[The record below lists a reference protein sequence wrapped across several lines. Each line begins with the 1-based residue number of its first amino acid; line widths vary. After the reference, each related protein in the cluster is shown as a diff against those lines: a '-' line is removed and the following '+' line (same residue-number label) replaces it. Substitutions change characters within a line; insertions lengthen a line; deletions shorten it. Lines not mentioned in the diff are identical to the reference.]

1 MTSCCSV
8 EDIPPC
14 NPSSL
19 PFSPPCFVKSL
30 ELLRPSPI
38 RPPSF
43 GSSAEPAFGS
53 FSDITTP
60 RPRADSFLGGSAAPP
75 GVVHTWGRFLAT
87 FELFN
92 SSLSSF
98 VLHCCVDPDI
108 SLTDAACAY
117 AFRIGPAC
125 TARFLVP
132 LRRFSLPDLGEEG
145 LYAAL
150 GVGATKRTAESV
162 HALQSQRYRKALLER
177 LHMRWT
183 STFSTTGV
191 VDIDRPLTDPN
202 FIDMV
207 MPLTVRVAAKLQG
220 RDRKFSTFS
229 TDIQDHAA
237 DLLSSDHY
245 HCAVETF
252 EQALIEVHIASF

>member
-1 MTSCCSV
+1 MIFFCSV

-14 NPSSL
+14 NSSSL
-19 PFSPPCFVKSL
+19 PFSPPVFIKSL
-30 ELLRPSPI
+30 ELLRPSPY
-38 RPPSF
+38 RQPSF
-43 GSSAEPAFGS
+43 GSFA
-53 FSDITTP
+53 DIITP
-60 RPRADSFLGGSAAPP
+60 RPRADSFMGGASPP
-75 GVVHTWGRFLAT
+75 GVIHTWGRFLAI
-87 FELFN
+87 FELHN

-132 LRRFSLPDLGEEG
+132 LRRFALPDLGEDG

-183 STFSTTGV
+183 STFSTTGI

-207 MPLTVRVAAKLQG
+207 MPLTVRVGARLEG
-220 RDRKFSTFS
+220 RARKFSTFS
-229 TDIQDHAA
+229 TDNQDHAA

-252 EQALIEVHIASF
+252 EQALVEVL